1 MTKIKLCGLTR
12 KEDIQ
17 YANEAA
23 PDYVGFVFDKGRHF
37 VSDETARECRS
48 ILDPCILAAG
58 VFVREDPG
66 HIIHLVREG
75 IIQLVQL
82 HGSESESYIERLK
95 TRISCPIIRVISV
108 KSKEDI
114 LKGQETEADYLLLD
128 HGKGGTGKSFDWA
141 CIPSIGKPWFLAG
154 GISLDNLDAAI
165 SLHPFAVD
173 ISSGAETGGKKDREK
188 MKELVR
194 KVRESEGSTL

>member
-48 ILDPCILAAG
+48 ILDPCIPAAG

-114 LKGQETEADYLLLD
+114 LKGQETAAALRTITGVAWKLSLLD
-128 HGKGGTGKSFDWA
+128 APGEPTLKEAQDAVAEAERQAVLASPIVQAAMEAFPDAELIDWPNKRNSA
-141 CIPSIGKPWFLAG
+141 
-154 GISLDNLDAAI
+154 
-165 SLHPFAVD
+165 
-173 ISSGAETGGKKDREK
+173 
-188 MKELVR
+188 
-194 KVRESEGSTL
+194 